1 VQIGKI
7 HYRFININ
15 TLNND
20 YSIKGLMSK
29 GKKISAK
36 ALMNKQHLELQ
47 TFDALTEAQGNFFAN
62 YGSGKSQVLF
72 GSAGTGKTFMSLYM
86 AFSEILNS
94 KLNYRRIVIVR
105 SAVATRDIGHLP
117 GTLEEK
123 QAVYEIP
130 YVGICNELFNR
141 GDAYGLMKKN
151 GIVDFML
158 TSYVRGITLDE
169 TIVLVDE
176 FQNMTAHEADSIITR
191 LGKGSK
197 IIFCGDTC
205 QTDFTRNNEKDIQLF
220 IDVLNRIPQH
230 FNMNEFVSDDIVRSG
245 IVKDYIKAKEK

>member
-1 VQIGKI
+1 
-7 HYRFININ
+7 
-15 TLNND
+15 
-20 YSIKGLMSK
+20 
-29 GKKISAK
+29 
-36 ALMNKQHLELQ
+36 
-47 TFDALTEAQGNFFAN
+47 
-62 YGSGKSQVLF
+62 
-72 GSAGTGKTFMSLYM
+72 M

-117 GTLEEK
+117 GTLDEK

-176 FQNMTAHEADSIITR
+176 FQNMTAHEADSIVTR